1 MKLKIATASV
11 LTGLAF
17 ASLASAQTPP
27 RPPTQEECDKGWN
40 AASGMTKEQF
50 TKACAE
56 MKSKKP

>member
-1 MKLKIATASV
+1 MKIQIALASLLAAV
-11 LTGLAF
+11 AF

-27 RPPTQEECDKGWN
+27 RAPTQEECDKGWN
-40 AASGMTKEQF
+40 AASGLTKEQF